1 MVIQTRGPEHIEQ
14 VLLRLREAGM
24 AADLDSF

>member
-14 VLLRLREAGM
+14 VLARLREAGM
-24 AADLDSF
+24 QADLDPY